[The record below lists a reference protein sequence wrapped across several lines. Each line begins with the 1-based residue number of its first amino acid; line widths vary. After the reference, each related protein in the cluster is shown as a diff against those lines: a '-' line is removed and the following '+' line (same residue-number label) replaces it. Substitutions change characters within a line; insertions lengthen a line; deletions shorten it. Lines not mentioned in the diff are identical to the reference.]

1 MAYGIVP
8 RMEPMT
14 TQDPQKAKWYHS
26 WGFVLLMLFFVLGP
40 FGIPLV
46 WKNPRFSQWVKIA
59 LTLAVLI
66 YTVALFDVAVKIT
79 QDVLHNLPT
88 F

>member
-1 MAYGIVP
+1 
-8 RMEPMT
+8 MEPAAS
-14 TQDPQKAKWYHS
+14 QDPQKAKWYHS
-26 WGFVLLMLFFVLGP
+26 WWFVLLMLFVVLGP

-66 YTVALFDVAVKIT
+66 YTVVLFDVAIKMT
-79 QDVLHNLPT
+79 QDVLRNLPT